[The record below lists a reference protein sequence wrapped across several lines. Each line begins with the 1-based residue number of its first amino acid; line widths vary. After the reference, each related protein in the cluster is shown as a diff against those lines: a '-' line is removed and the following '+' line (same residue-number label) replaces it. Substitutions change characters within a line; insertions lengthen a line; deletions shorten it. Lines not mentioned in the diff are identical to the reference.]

1 MDTTTFSNIPNG
13 AYFIFANEDEEPKS
27 PENLDNNVW
36 LKCSM
41 RVIRK
46 FGEEKKS
53 TVRHGKYMTSVH
65 LVAKTLDELI
75 VSNPVSISCIK
86 G

>member
-1 MDTTTFSNIPNG
+1 MEATTFSNIPNS
-13 AYFIFANEDEEPKS
+13 AYFMFANEDEEPKS
-27 PENLDNNVW
+27 PENLGNNVW

-53 TVRHGKYMTSVH
+53 TVRYGKYMTSVY
-65 LVAKTLDELI
+65 LVAKTLDKLI
-75 VSNPVSISCIK
+75 ANNPVSV
-86 G
+86 

>member
-1 MDTTTFSNIPNG
+1 M
-13 AYFIFANEDEEPKS
+13 FANEDEEPKS

-41 RVIRK
+41 RVIKK

-53 TVRHGKYMTSVH
+53 TVRYGKYMTSVR

-75 VSNPVSISCIK
+75 TNNPVSVLRIK